1 MKMSKDEI
9 RLAKEIFSQFE
20 ELSVEEQKIFLAIQI
35 VSYIEQIQKVEQ
47 AKKEHDERK
56 ERLCHRDSI
65 MIQSIIDFFTSHEQ
79 VEKATGTRFRDFV
92 LKSMSGEISFLF
104 EEERV
109 DIA

>member
-1 MKMSKDEI
+1 MKMSKEEI
-9 RLAKEIFSQFE
+9 KLAKEIFSHFE
-20 ELSVEEQKIFLAIQI
+20 ELSVEEQKLFLAIQI
-35 VSYIEQIQKVEQ
+35 VSYIEQMQKVEQ
-47 AKKEHDERK
+47 AKKEHDESK

-79 VEKATGTRFRDFV
+79 VEKATGMKFRDFV

-109 DIA
+109 DVA